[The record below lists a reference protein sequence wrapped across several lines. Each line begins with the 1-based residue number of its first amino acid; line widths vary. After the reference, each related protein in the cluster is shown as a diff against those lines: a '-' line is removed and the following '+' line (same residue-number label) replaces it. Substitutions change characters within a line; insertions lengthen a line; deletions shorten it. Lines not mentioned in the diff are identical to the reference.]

1 MEEIP
6 MKSANSSFRRAGV
19 QSLCGALLTGMM
31 LASVA
36 YAQTSFTSGE
46 KAKVKGTI
54 MSRKGD
60 LVKVQETKTGT
71 SAIVKITDDTRI
83 VRNKSK
89 VLFDRHEDMDVTA
102 MVPGLT
108 INAEGVGNNSNQLEA
123 SKITFS
129 PDEFAIEVAQQ
140 QQINANKTA
149 TAYAQSTANQGVT
162 AAGFAQS
169 SADQAQATAY
179 QAGSMAQAAGTAAVL
194 NSAAVQMVNKRV
206 SDLDD
211 YQTVAEAAIFYPTGQ
226 YALDDAAKADL
237 DKLAA
242 LALSTD
248 GYMIE
253 IAGYASKPGTKEL
266 NQQLSEDRAAA
277 VANYLRKHGN
287 IPMRRILA
295 PAGYG
300 ASHPDAEN
308 TDPQGR
314 ELNRRVD
321 VRLIVNKGLQG
332 SM

>member
-1 MEEIP
+1 
-6 MKSANSSFRRAGV
+6 
-19 QSLCGALLTGMM
+19 
-31 LASVA
+31 
-36 YAQTSFTSGE
+36 
-46 KAKVKGTI
+46 VKGAI

-60 LVKVQETKTGT
+60 LVKVQDTKTGT
-71 SAIVKITDDTRI
+71 SAIVKITDDTKI

-89 VLFDRHEDMDVTA
+89 VLFRRHEDMDVTA

-108 INAEGVGNNSNQLEA
+108 INAEGVGNTSNQLEA
-123 SKITFS
+123 SKISFS

-140 QQINANKTA
+140 QQIDANKKA
-149 TAYAQSTANQGVT
+149 TADAQTTANLGVT
-162 AAGFAQS
+162 AAGVAQS
-169 SADQAQATAY
+169 SAHQAQTTAN
-179 QAGSMAQAAGTAAVL
+179 QAGFMAQTAGTVAVV

-226 YALDDAAKADL
+226 YTLDAAAKADL

-253 IAGYASKPGTKEL
+253 IAGYASKTGPKAV

-277 VANYLRKHGN
+277 VANYLRNHGN

-300 ASHPDAEN
+300 ATHPDAEN

-321 VRLIVNKGLQG
+321 AKLMVNKGLQG
-332 SM
+332 TM

>member
-1 MEEIP
+1 
-6 MKSANSSFRRAGV
+6 MKLVSNSFRRAGL
-19 QSLCGALLTGMM
+19 QRLCGALLTVMT
-31 LASVA
+31 LASLA

-60 LVKVQETKTGT
+60 LVKVQDTKTGA
-71 SAIVKITDDTRI
+71 SAIVKITDDTKI

-89 VLFDRHEDMDVTA
+89 VLFPRHEDMDVTA

-108 INAEGVGNNSNQLEA
+108 INAEGVDNSSNQLEA
-123 SKITFS
+123 SKISFS

-140 QQINANKTA
+140 QQIDANKAA
-149 TAYAQSTANQGVT
+149 TAAAQSTANQGVT
-162 AAGFAQS
+162 AAGAAQS
-169 SADQAQATAY
+169 SANQAQTTAN
-179 QAGSMAQAAGTAAVL
+179 QAGFMAQTAGTVAVV

-226 YALDDAAKADL
+226 YTLDDAAKADL
-237 DKLAA
+237 NKLAT

-253 IAGYASKPGTKEL
+253 IAGYASKTGAKAA

-277 VANYLRKHGN
+277 VANYLRSQGN

-300 ASHPDAEN
+300 ATHPDAEN

-314 ELNRRVD
+314 ELNQRVD
-321 VRLIVNKGLQG
+321 VKLLVNKGLQG
-332 SM
+332 AM

>member
-1 MEEIP
+1 
-6 MKSANSSFRRAGV
+6 MKSASSSFRRAAA
-19 QSLCGALLTGMM
+19 QRLCAALLTVIA

-36 YAQTSFTSGE
+36 YAQTFNSGE
-46 KAKVKGTI
+46 KGKVKGTI

-60 LVKVQETKTGT
+60 LVKVQDAKTGST
-71 SAIVKITDDTRI
+71 AIVKITDDTKI
-83 VRNKSK
+83 IRNKSK
-89 VLFDRHEDMDVTA
+89 VSFHRHEDMDVTA

-108 INAEGVGNNSNQLEA
+108 ISAEGLGNGANELEA

-149 TAYAQSTANQGVT
+149 TADAQSTANQGVT
-162 AAGFAQS
+162 AAAAAQS
-169 SADQAQATAY
+169 SANQAGATAN
-179 QAGSMAQAAGTAAVL
+179 QAGSVAEAAGSVAMMNAGAVE
-194 NSAAVQMVNKRV
+194 MVNKRV

-211 YQTVAEAAIFYPTGQ
+211 YQTVAEAAIFYPTGH
-226 YALDDAAKADL
+226 YTLDAPAKADL

-253 IAGYASKPGTKEL
+253 IAGYASKTGTKSA

-277 VANYLRKHGN
+277 VANYLRNQGN
-287 IPMRRILA
+287 IPLRRILA

-300 ASHPDAEN
+300 STHPLAEN
-308 TDPQGR
+308 TDSQGR
-314 ELNRRVD
+314 ELDRRVD
-321 VRLIVNKGLQG
+321 VKLMVNKGLQG
-332 SM
+332 M

>member
-1 MEEIP
+1 
-6 MKSANSSFRRAGV
+6 MKLVSNSFRRAGV
-19 QSLCGALLTGMM
+19 QRLCGTLLAVMT
-31 LASVA
+31 LASLA
-36 YAQTSFTSGE
+36 YAQTSFTSGQ

-60 LVKVQETKTGT
+60 LVKVQDTKTGA

-89 VLFDRHEDMDVTA
+89 VLFRRHEDMDVTA

-108 INAEGVGNNSNQLEA
+108 INAEGVGNGSNQLEA

-140 QQINANKTA
+140 QQIDANKTA
-149 TAYAQSTANQGVT
+149 TADAQSTANQGVT
-162 AAGFAQS
+162 AAGAAQS
-169 SADQAQATAY
+169 SAYRAQTTAN
-179 QAGSMAQAAGTAAVL
+179 QAGFMAQSAGTVAVI

-211 YQTVAEAAIFYPTGQ
+211 YQTVAQAAIFYPTGQ
-226 YALDDAAKADL
+226 YTLDAAAKADL

-242 LALSTD
+242 LAWSTD

-253 IAGYASKPGTKEL
+253 VAGYASKTGTKEL

-277 VANYLRKHGN
+277 VANYLRIHGISPCGGFLHRPATARL
-287 IPMRRILA
+287 IPTPKIQTRRDA
-295 PAGYG
+295 SSTG
-300 ASHPDAEN
+300 AS
-308 TDPQGR
+308 
-314 ELNRRVD
+314 
-321 VRLIVNKGLQG
+321 
-332 SM
+332 M

>member
-1 MEEIP
+1 
-6 MKSANSSFRRAGV
+6 MKLVSNSFRRAGV
-19 QSLCGALLTGMM
+19 QRLCGTLLAVMT
-31 LASVA
+31 LASLA
-36 YAQTSFTSGE
+36 YAQTSFTSGQ

-60 LVKVQETKTGT
+60 LVKVQDTKTGA

-89 VLFDRHEDMDVTA
+89 VLFRRHEDMDVTA

-108 INAEGVGNNSNQLEA
+108 INAEGVGNGSNQLEA

-140 QQINANKTA
+140 QQIDTNKTA
-149 TAYAQSTANQGVT
+149 TADAQSTANQGVT
-162 AAGFAQS
+162 AAGAAQS
-169 SADQAQATAY
+169 SAYRAQTTAN
-179 QAGSMAQAAGTAAVL
+179 QAGFMAQSAGTVAVI

-211 YQTVAEAAIFYPTGQ
+211 YQTVAQAAIFYPTGQ
-226 YALDDAAKADL
+226 YTLDAAAKADL

-253 IAGYASKPGTKEL
+253 VAGYASKTGTKEL

-277 VANYLRKHGN
+277 VANYLRIHGN

-300 ASHPDAEN
+300 ATHPDAEN

-332 SM
+332 TM

>member
-1 MEEIP
+1 
-6 MKSANSSFRRAGV
+6 
-19 QSLCGALLTGMM
+19 
-31 LASVA
+31 
-36 YAQTSFTSGE
+36 
-46 KAKVKGTI
+46 VKGTI

-60 LVKVQETKTGT
+60 LVKVQDTKTGA

-89 VLFDRHEDMDVTA
+89 VLFRRDEDMDVTA

-108 INAEGVGNNSNQLEA
+108 INAEGVGNGSNQLEA

-140 QQINANKTA
+140 QQIDTNKTA
-149 TAYAQSTANQGVT
+149 TADAQSTANQGVT
-162 AAGFAQS
+162 AAGAAQS
-169 SADQAQATAY
+169 SAYRAQTTAN
-179 QAGSMAQAAGTAAVL
+179 QAGFMAQSAGTVAVI

-211 YQTVAEAAIFYPTGQ
+211 YQTVAQAAIFYPTGQ
-226 YALDDAAKADL
+226 YTLDAAAKADL

-253 IAGYASKPGTKEL
+253 VAGYASKTGTKEL

-277 VANYLRKHGN
+277 VANYLRIHGN

-300 ASHPDAEN
+300 ATHPDAEN

-332 SM
+332 TM

>member
-1 MEEIP
+1 
-6 MKSANSSFRRAGV
+6 
-19 QSLCGALLTGMM
+19 
-31 LASVA
+31 
-36 YAQTSFTSGE
+36 
-46 KAKVKGTI
+46 
-54 MSRKGD
+54 
-60 LVKVQETKTGT
+60 
-71 SAIVKITDDTRI
+71 
-83 VRNKSK
+83 
-89 VLFDRHEDMDVTA
+89 MDVTA

-108 INAEGVGNNSNQLEA
+108 INAEGVGNSSNQLEA

-140 QQINANKTA
+140 QQIDANKRA
-149 TAYAQSTANQGVT
+149 TADAQSTANQGVT
-162 AAGFAQS
+162 AASTARS
-169 SADQAQATAY
+169 SAY
-179 QAGSMAQAAGTAAVL
+179 QAQTTANQASFMAHTAGTAAVI

-211 YQTVAEAAIFYPTGQ
+211 YQTVAQSAIFYPTGQ
-226 YALDDAAKADL
+226 YTLDGAAKADL

-253 IAGYASKPGTKEL
+253 VAGYASKTGPKAL

-277 VANYLRKHGN
+277 VANYLRIHGN

-300 ASHPDAEN
+300 ATHPDAEN

-332 SM
+332 TM

>member
-1 MEEIP
+1 MRLV
-6 MKSANSSFRRAGV
+6 SNSFRRAGV
-19 QSLCGALLTGMM
+19 HRLCSALLAIIT

-36 YAQTSFTSGE
+36 YAQTSFTSGQ

-60 LVKVQETKTGT
+60 LVKVQDTKTGA

-89 VLFDRHEDMDVTA
+89 VLFRRHEDMDVTA

-108 INAEGVGNNSNQLEA
+108 INADGVGNSSNQLEA

-140 QQINANKTA
+140 QQIDANKTA
-149 TAYAQSTANQGVT
+149 TADAQSTANQGVT
-162 AAGFAQS
+162 AAGAAQS
-169 SADQAQATAY
+169 SAYRAQTTAN
-179 QAGSMAQAAGTAAVL
+179 QAGFMAQTAGTVAVM

-211 YQTVAEAAIFYPTGQ
+211 YQTVAEAAIFYPSGQ
-226 YALDDAAKADL
+226 YTLDAAAKADL
-237 DKLAA
+237 DKLAS

-253 IAGYASKPGTKEL
+253 IAGYASKTGPKEL

-277 VANYLRKHGN
+277 VANYLRSHGN

-300 ASHPDAEN
+300 ATHPDAEN

-332 SM
+332 TM

>member
-1 MEEIP
+1 
-6 MKSANSSFRRAGV
+6 MKSASSSFRRAGA
-19 QSLCGALLTGMM
+19 QRLCAALLSLMA

-60 LVKVQETKTGT
+60 LVKVQDAKSGT
-71 SAIVKITDDTRI
+71 SAIVKITDDTKI

-89 VLFDRHEDMDVTA
+89 VSFHRHEDMDVTA

-108 INAEGVGNNSNQLEA
+108 ISVEGVGNGANQLEA

-129 PDEFAIEVAQQ
+129 PDEFAVEVAQQ
-140 QQINANKTA
+140 QEINANKTA
-149 TAYAQSTANQGVT
+149 AAGAQSTANQGVS
-162 AAGFAQS
+162 AAGAAQS
-169 SADQAQATAY
+169 SANAAQTTAN
-179 QAGSMAQAAGTAAVL
+179 QAGSMAQAAGAVAVM
-194 NSAAVQMVNKRV
+194 NAGAVQMVNQRV

-226 YALDDAAKADL
+226 YTLDAAAKADL

-253 IAGYASKPGTKEL
+253 IAGYASKTGTKSA
-266 NQQLSEDRAAA
+266 NQQLSEDRASA
-277 VANYLRKHGN
+277 VANYLRNQGN
-287 IPMRRILA
+287 IPLRRILA

-300 ASHPDAEN
+300 ATHPLAEN

-314 ELNRRVD
+314 ELDRRVD
-321 VRLIVNKGLQG
+321 VKLMVNKGLQG

>member
-1 MEEIP
+1 
-6 MKSANSSFRRAGV
+6 MKLASISFRRAGV
-19 QSLCGALLTGMM
+19 QRLCGALLTVVT

-60 LVKVQETKTGT
+60 LVKVQDTKTGT
-71 SAIVKITDDTRI
+71 SAIVEITDDTKI
-83 VRNKSK
+83 VRNKSNM
-89 VLFDRHEDMDVTA
+89 LFRRHEDMDVTA

-108 INAEGVGNNSNQLEA
+108 INAEGIGNSSNQLEA

-140 QQINANKTA
+140 QQISANKTA
-149 TAYAQSTANQGVT
+149 TADAQSTANQGVT
-162 AAGFAQS
+162 AAGAAQS
-169 SADQAQATAY
+169 SADQAQTTAN
-179 QAGSMAQAAGTAAVL
+179 QAGSTAQAAGTVAVM

-211 YQTVAEAAIFYPTGQ
+211 YQTVAEAAIFYPSGQ
-226 YALDDAAKADL
+226 YALDAAAKADL

-253 IAGYASKPGTKEL
+253 IAGYASKTGTKAL
-266 NQQLSEDRAAA
+266 NQQLSEDRASA
-277 VANYLRKHGN
+277 VANYLRSRGN

-300 ASHPDAEN
+300 ATHPDAEN

-321 VRLIVNKGLQG
+321 VKLMVNKGLQG
-332 SM
+332 AM

>member
-1 MEEIP
+1 MERIS
-6 MKSANSSFRRAGV
+6 MKLASSSFRRAGA
-19 QSLCGALLTGMM
+19 QRLCAALLSLTA

-36 YAQTSFTSGE
+36 YAQTSFTSGQ

-60 LVKVQETKTGT
+60 LIKVQDAKSGS
-71 SAIVKITDDTRI
+71 SAIVKITDDTKI

-89 VLFDRHEDMDVTA
+89 VSFHRHEDMDVTA

-108 INAEGVGNNSNQLEA
+108 INAEGVGNGSNQLEA

-140 QQINANKTA
+140 QAINANKTA
-149 TAYAQSTANQGVT
+149 AGDAQSTANQGVS
-162 AAGFAQS
+162 AAGAAQT
-169 SADQAQATAY
+169 SANAAQTTAN
-179 QAGSMAQAAGTAAVL
+179 QAGSMAQAAGAVAVM
-194 NSAAVQMVNKRV
+194 NAGAVQMVNKRV

-226 YALDDAAKADL
+226 STLDAAAKADL

-253 IAGYASKPGTKEL
+253 IAGYASKTGTKAA
-266 NQQLSEDRAAA
+266 NQQLSEDRASA
-277 VANYLRKHGN
+277 VANYLRNHGN

-300 ASHPDAEN
+300 ATHPDAEN

-321 VRLIVNKGLQG
+321 VKLMINKGMAG
-332 SM
+332 M

>member
-1 MEEIP
+1 VKLP
-6 MKSANSSFRRAGV
+6 SNSFRRAGV
-19 QSLCGALLTGMM
+19 QRLCGALLTVMT

-36 YAQTSFTSGE
+36 YAQTSLTSGE

-60 LVKVQETKTGT
+60 LVKVQDTKTGA
-71 SAIVKITDDTRI
+71 SAIVKITDDTKI

-89 VLFDRHEDMDVTA
+89 VLFYRRQDMDVTA

-108 INAEGVGNNSNQLEA
+108 INAEGVGNSANQLEA

-140 QQINANKTA
+140 QQIDATKRA
-149 TAYAQSTANQGVT
+149 TADAQSTANQGVT
-162 AAGFAQS
+162 AAGAAQS
-169 SADQAQATAY
+169 SANQAQTTAN
-179 QAGSMAQAAGTAAVL
+179 QAGFMAQTAGTVAVM

-211 YQTVAEAAIFYPTGQ
+211 YQTVAEAAIYYPTGQ
-226 YALDDAAKADL
+226 YTLDAAAKADL

-253 IAGYASKPGTKEL
+253 IAGYASKTGTKAA

-277 VANYLRKHGN
+277 VANYLRNHGD

-300 ASHPDAEN
+300 ATHPDAEN

-321 VRLIVNKGLQG
+321 VKLMVNKGLQG
-332 SM
+332 TM